1 MAKKIISIVIIM
13 LLLLA
18 SFSIIVSSGSE
29 DDPEIVDRKLD
40 VKLFGIFPFLPQLNY
55 KNTDWESVWFY
66 ELEDKPDNL
75 YVSMKVREL
84 ESDSDTYDF
93 IYVIQWTYN
102 NIQYGASIHLLPR
115 GLTSYLAG
123 ILNEEGNDYT
133 QYVECDGAFDEKT
146 NIITWIVPKESIG
159 NPMQLTKITNIIPFT
174 VVRFPLDSGKVKFDL
189 FKDLPWNALITQDYT
204 IKY

>member
-1 MAKKIISIVIIM
+1 MGKKIISIVIIM
-13 LLLLA
+13 LLLLS
-18 SFSIIVSSGSE
+18 SFSIIVSGGSE
-29 DDPEIVDRKLD
+29 DDPEIVDRTLD
-40 VKLFGIFPFLPQLNY
+40 VKLLGVIPFFPQTNY
-55 KNTDWESVWFY
+55 KNADWESVWFY

-189 FKDLPWNALITQDYT
+189 FKDLPWNAKILKDYT